1 MKQIMIKLH
10 DIAHARAGDKGN
22 RLNIS
27 VIAYSADAWPFL
39 LEQVTT
45 ARVEELFKHRGASR
59 VARYELPNLHAL
71 NFVIDDVLEGGVNSG
86 LALDTHG
93 KTNSFRLLGL
103 TLVVPV
109 NLTMRAAENV
119 NEPWSQP
126 VPAQV

>member
-1 MKQIMIKLH
+1 MKQVTIKLH

-39 LEQVTT
+39 LEQVTAT
-45 ARVEELFKHRGASR
+45 RVEEIFKHRGASR

-103 TLVVPV
+103 TLLVPL
-109 NLTMRAAENV
+109 NLTMRAAKNV
-119 NEPWSQP
+119 NEPWSQFTS
-126 VPAQV
+126 AEA

>member
-1 MKQIMIKLH
+1 MKQVTIKLH
-10 DIAHARAGDKGN
+10 EIAHARAGDKGN

-27 VIAYSADAWPFL
+27 VIAYSTDAWPFL
-39 LEQVTT
+39 LEQVTA

-103 TLVVPV
+103 TLFVPI
-109 NLTMRAAENV
+109 NLSLRTAKNTNMPRY
-119 NEPWSQP
+119 QP
-126 VPAQV
+126 VPSEA